1 MPDLIT
7 RKNNLSREIS
17 VFLIVSVRLCTFLTA
32 VNGSS
37 QVIVL
42 AWLTFHLNFYR
53 GVRSFSSQA
62 SLSCQGQNS
71 SSFCSM
77 WKEGNGIVF
86 GRVNISVGEA

>member
-37 QVIVL
+37 
-42 AWLTFHLNFYR
+42 
-53 GVRSFSSQA
+53 
-62 SLSCQGQNS
+62 
-71 SSFCSM
+71 
-77 WKEGNGIVF
+77 
-86 GRVNISVGEA
+86 